1 MAHTNHLPQNI
12 WEGAV
17 DGITINWHP
26 NAKKRLEEHAEDLD
40 AEAEALKHATEH
52 FAHACAK
59 RLGKTSLKIIGSF
72 HLSTTLRSG
81 EVLPDNC
88 HSSIGLSPGGH
99 TAHIYTNLTKGM
111 AMADMQAVGEG
122 VWKRNKIIYELS
134 WGEYPSPGA
143 ASDASNPAA
152 SDAAKPAA
160 G

>member
-1 MAHTNHLPQNI
+1 MAHTNHLSQNI

-59 RLGKTSLKIIGSF
+59 RLGKTSLKIMLVSLVHHTAQRRGPSGQ
-72 HLSTTLRSG
+72 LS
-81 EVLPDNC
+81 
-88 HSSIGLSPGGH
+88 SSIGLSPGGH

-111 AMADMQAVGEG
+111 AMADMQVVGEG